1 MGRGLARTCWVVL
14 VAVLMTA
21 PAMAEWGEQTLHLTP
36 GWNAVYLEVQPED
49 NSCAAVFQDV
59 PIESVWFWNR
69 TFNPKQFVKDPN
81 QLLPENPDWLTY
93 FPVDSP
99 KSFLTDLHAVFA
111 GKAYLIE
118 VGSSQPVELKLSGRV
133 LIRETDWLPN
143 ALNLVGFHVDGATPP
158 SFSSFFKG
166 EKALDGQPIYRI
178 NAAGQAVEVTDKSVT
193 MKRGEAYWVYC
204 NGDSTYSGPLKVDYD
219 MVDGLKFGETLSEQ
233 SLRLTNESDAPRTV
247 TLRVLPAKV
256 PAKGNKS
263 AEVDGPVKLSYLR
276 YTKWEPL
283 EDTLELV
290 VPPKGKEKVEL
301 GVRRAEMPSSGES
314 KSTFASLLEVSDN
327 AGQKYVVPVSAEK
340 INAEGGLWAGSVTI
354 TKVSEAANPT
364 NVNTPTPAS
373 GEFNFRI
380 IVHID
385 GNGVARLLQSV
396 ALMQVQPEVDGTGA
410 ITSPGRYVLITD
422 DSLLPQ
428 YTGVAMRD
436 GEVVGRRITSP
447 AFSFESPITMTE
459 SNNVLQASITTA
471 FTDPTNP
478 FVHKFHPD
486 HDNLNERFDGPVGE
500 GVEAFTF
507 TRTLQLQFE
516 DQDPEQLNL
525 PGWGYDIKGG
535 TYRETIAGVHRNNI
549 VVEGTFRLTRVSD
562 VLELND
568 GQ

>member
-14 VAVLMTA
+14 VAVLMAA

-276 YTKWEPL
+276 YTGTRGSPE
-283 EDTLELV
+283 
-290 VPPKGKEKVEL
+290 
-301 GVRRAEMPSSGES
+301 
-314 KSTFASLLEVSDN
+314 
-327 AGQKYVVPVSAEK
+327 GQG
-340 INAEGGLWAGSVTI
+340 EGGAGRAAGGDALERRIQEHLCQPAGSERQRG
-354 TKVSEAANPT
+354 SEVRGACFG
-364 NVNTPTPAS
+364 
-373 GEFNFRI
+373 GE
-380 IVHID
+380 D
-385 GNGVARLLQSV
+385 
-396 ALMQVQPEVDGTGA
+396 
-410 ITSPGRYVLITD
+410 
-422 DSLLPQ
+422 
-428 YTGVAMRD
+428 
-436 GEVVGRRITSP
+436 
-447 AFSFESPITMTE
+447 
-459 SNNVLQASITTA
+459 
-471 FTDPTNP
+471 
-478 FVHKFHPD
+478 
-486 HDNLNERFDGPVGE
+486 
-500 GVEAFTF
+500 
-507 TRTLQLQFE
+507 
-516 DQDPEQLNL
+516 
-525 PGWGYDIKGG
+525 
-535 TYRETIAGVHRNNI
+535 
-549 VVEGTFRLTRVSD
+549 
-562 VLELND
+562 
-568 GQ
+568 